1 MKCLCCPQPLRT
13 SLSAQKNGT
22 YYKSCPECSDFDSEH
37 VFYPL
42 EAFGNRDVLGTEIQS
57 WCISCRI
64 RAESERKI
72 ALDLIRAPNYT
83 RVYVFEKLKCRQL
96 LND

>member
-13 SLSAQKNGT
+13 SRCKKMVLTINLALSAQILIL
-22 YYKSCPECSDFDSEH
+22 EH

-57 WCISCRI
+57 WCISCRR

-72 ALDLIRAPNYT
+72 A
-83 RVYVFEKLKCRQL
+83 
-96 LND
+96 